1 MEEASNFMD
10 KPTST
15 LIKGRLRW
23 ERYIRTIIGVIIS
36 LFLFWR
42 IYNVIVIQH
51 NFGADT
57 WIRFGLSG
65 LTLGGMYAL
74 IAIGYTLV
82 YGIMFMI
89 NFAHGEVMMV
99 GAFTGYFTFEILRF
113 IAMPTPGQPE
123 LNFLNAHPFLSILLA
138 FLAGIA
144 LSATAGYYL
153 ERIAYRPLRN
163 APRLILL
170 ITAIGASIALQNL
183 AMLLFGPQRKNV
195 VNPEILDRSA
205 GWILHV
211 SGQDVLLS
219 YTGVF
224 SLVLSSL
231 LMVGLYVLV
240 QRTKLGRAMRAVAQD
255 KNTAALMGVDVNDV
269 VGKTFIISGGLAGAA
284 GVMWAI
290 HMGLVN
296 HYTGFLPGIKAFTA
310 AVLGGIGSIPGAML
324 GGMLLGTIESIGPA
338 ALGVDFQLKDVI
350 AFSILVLVLIVR
362 PSGIFGAKL
371 SEEKL

>member
-1 MEEASNFMD
+1 MD
-10 KPTST
+10 KPPSTST
-15 LIKGRLRW
+15 KGKLRI
-23 ERYIRTIIGVIIS
+23 EKSIRTIVGIIVS
-36 LFLFWR
+36 LFLLWR
-42 IYNVIVIQH
+42 VYNVIIIQH

-113 IAMPTPGQPE
+113 IAVPNAGNPD
-123 LNFLNAHPFLSILLA
+123 LNLLNAHPFLSVLLA
-138 FLAGIA
+138 FVVGISVSAMAGF
-144 LSATAGYYL
+144 YL
-153 ERIAYRPLRN
+153 EKIAYRPLRN

-195 VNPEILDRSA
+195 VNPDILDRSA
-205 GWILHV
+205 GWILHI
-211 SGQDVLLS
+211 SGQDVLIS

-231 LMVGLYVLV
+231 LMIGLYVLV
-240 QRTKLGRAMRAVAQD
+240 QRTRLGRAMRAVAQD
-255 KNTAALMGVDVNDV
+255 KNTAALMGVDVDDV
-269 VGKTFIISGGLAGAA
+269 ISKTFLISGGLAGAA

-324 GGMLLGTIESIGPA
+324 GGVLLGTIESIGPA

-371 SEEKL
+371 AEEKL

>member
-1 MEEASNFMD
+1 MD
-10 KPTST
+10 KPTLTST
-15 LIKGRLRW
+15 IGKVRFKFS
-23 ERYIRTIIGVIIS
+23 IRTVVGIIVS
-36 LFLFWR
+36 LFLLWR
-42 IYNVIVIQH
+42 VYSVIVIQH

-57 WIRFGLSG
+57 WVRFGLSG

-99 GAFTGYFTFEILRF
+99 GAFTGYFVFEILRF
-113 IAMPTPGQPE
+113 IATPTAANPD
-123 LNFLNAHPFLSILLA
+123 LNLLNGHPFFSILLA
-138 FLAGIA
+138 FLLGISISAMAGF
-144 LSATAGYYL
+144 YL
-153 ERIAYRPLRN
+153 EKIAYRPLRN

-195 VNPEILDRSA
+195 INPDILDRSA
-205 GWILHV
+205 GWILHI
-211 SGQDVLLS
+211 SGQDVLIS
-219 YTGVF
+219 YTGIF
-224 SLVLSSL
+224 SLLLSSL
-231 LMVGLYVLV
+231 LMVGLYLLV
-240 QRTKLGRAMRAVAQD
+240 QRTQLGRAMRAVAQD
-255 KNTAALMGVDVNDV
+255 KNTAYLMGVDVDDV
-269 VGKTFIISGGLAGAA
+269 VSKTFMISGGLAGAA

-310 AVLGGIGSIPGAML
+310 AVIGGIGSIPGAMI
-324 GGMLLGTIESIGPA
+324 GGLLLGTIESIGPA
-338 ALGVDFQLKDVI
+338 ALGIDFQLKDVI

-362 PSGIFGAKL
+362 PSGIFSEKL

>member
-1 MEEASNFMD
+1 MD
-10 KPTST
+10 KPRSTS
-15 LIKGRLRW
+15 IKGRLRF
-23 ERYIRTIIGVIIS
+23 ERYIRTSVGLVVS
-36 LFLFWR
+36 VFLLWR
-42 IYNVIVIQH
+42 VYNVIFIQH

-57 WIRFGLSG
+57 WVRFGLSG

-99 GAFTGYFTFEILRF
+99 GAFAGYFTFEILRF
-113 IAMPTPGQPE
+113 IAMPTPDRPE
-123 LNFLNAHPFLSILLA
+123 LNLLNAHPFFSVFLA
-138 FLAGIA
+138 FAAGISIA
-144 LSATAGYYL
+144 ATAGFYL
-153 ERIAYRPLRN
+153 EKIAYRPLRN

-195 VNPEILDRSA
+195 VNPDILDRSA
-205 GWILHV
+205 GWILHI
-211 SGQDVLLS
+211 SGQDVLIS
-219 YTGVF
+219 YTGIF
-224 SLVLSSL
+224 SLALSTL
-231 LMVGLYVLV
+231 LMIGLYVLV
-240 QRTKLGRAMRAVAQD
+240 QHTKLGRAMRAVAQD
-255 KNTAALMGVDVNDV
+255 KNTAYLMGVDVDDV
-269 VGKTFIISGGLAGAA
+269 ISKTFIISGGLAGAA

-324 GGMLLGTIESIGPA
+324 GGVLLGTIESIGPA
-338 ALGVDFQLKDVI
+338 AMGVDFQLKDVI

-371 SEEKL
+371 SEDKL